1 MPPSPAARSGR
12 HHVGGDLAI
21 RRGDLLEVHATR
33 EMSEWE
39 VRKYGANG
47 IVFDGTIW
55 VTVAVEP
62 GGSRGVVY
70 RLEPWDRAKHD
81 SVPKK
86 ILYDADYVE
95 ARERSDQGVRIGRWL
110 AVPVGLAA
118 PILGLLPARATLW
131 FEEALGI
138 DSVTVTRA
146 SAYAPAAVGAPLFVL
161 VSVLG
166 FASMMVA
173 LRYGPIALFSFVGV
187 LWRLMVV
194 IAVIG
199 VDFLVRGKALKG
211 ERVTLGFYEWA
222 VIAVWRLGRRIR
234 GAGR

>member
-1 MPPSPAARSGR
+1 MPPSPPARSGR
-12 HHVGGDLAI
+12 HDVGGDLAI
-21 RRGDLLEVHATR
+21 RRGDTLEVHARR

-39 VRKYGANG
+39 VRRYGANG

-55 VTVAVEP
+55 VTVSVEP

-70 RLEPWDRAKHD
+70 RLETWDRAKHD

-118 PILGLLPARATLW
+118 PILGMLPARAKLW
-131 FEEALGI
+131 FEEALSI

-146 SAYAPAAVGAPLFVL
+146 SVYLQAAVGALLFVL
-161 VSVLG
+161 FSVLG
-166 FASMMVA
+166 FASMMMA
-173 LRYGPIALFSFVGV
+173 LRYGPMALFSFVGV
-187 LWRLMVV
+187 LWRLMLV

-199 VDFLVRGKALKG
+199 IDFLARGKALKG
-211 ERVTLGFYEWA
+211 ERVTVGFYEWA
-222 VIAVWRLGRRIR
+222 VVGLWRLARRIR
-234 GAGR
+234 QGRR

>member
-1 MPPSPAARSGR
+1 
-12 HHVGGDLAI
+12 VGGDLVI
-21 RRGDLLEVHATR
+21 RRGDSLEVHAAR

-47 IVFDGTIW
+47 IVFDGTVW
-55 VTVAVEP
+55 VTVSVES
-62 GGSRGVVY
+62 GGTRGVVY

-95 ARERSDQGVRIGRWL
+95 ARERTDQGVRIGRWL

-118 PILGLLPARATLW
+118 PILGLLPARAKLW
-131 FEEALGI
+131 FEEALSI

-146 SAYAPAAVGAPLFVL
+146 SVYLEAAVGAILFVL
-161 VSVLG
+161 FGVLG
-166 FASMMVA
+166 FASMMMA
-173 LRYGPIALFSFVGV
+173 LRYGPMALFSFVGI

-199 VDFLVRGKALKG
+199 GDFLARGKALRG
-211 ERVTLGFYEWA
+211 ERVTLRFYEWA
-222 VIAVWRLGRRIR
+222 VVGLWGLVQRLR
-234 GAGR
+234 GTRG